1 MLSRSVK
8 RLGEQRRRHWDLGG
22 GRKRMFLAAVLVA
35 HLLLA
40 LLLLLALVLLHSI
53 SVVSPMTKWVWRE
66 AWRHSLRAAAPS
78 CPASPWKAD
87 ENLRGDCRAELKPA
101 RPPGSGGGTAADAAT
116 TVAECA
122 RSCSYRGSTAGTWD
136 ASAGGTC
143 DSGWRRTPCRHGVP
157 TTRRTAGGASSC
169 LAVVGTTGPTT
180 GTGGWGGPRP
190 QTSSSRGSSRATNR
204 LGIPRRRW
212 GSVSVWETY
221 DPTRRAA
228 VRSNACGPVAETR
241 RAARGNGTRW

>member
-8 RLGEQRRRHWDLGG
+8 RLGERRRRHWDLGG
-22 GRKRMFLAAVLVA
+22 GRKRMFLAAVSVA
-35 HLLLA
+35 LLL

-53 SVVSPMTKWVWRE
+53 SVVSPMIEWVRRE
-66 AWRHSLRAAAPS
+66 AWRHSLRAAVPS

-87 ENLRGDCRAELKPA
+87 ENLRPALRAPA
-101 RPPGSGGGTAADAAT
+101 AAPPPTPRRRSPNAPGPAAT
-116 TVAECA
+116 TRRA
-122 RSCSYRGSTAGTWD
+122 YRGSTAGTWD
-136 ASAGGTC
+136 ASAGGAC
-143 DSGWRRTPCRHGVP
+143 DSGWRRTACRHGVP

-221 DPTRRAA
+221 DPTRRAV